1 MLSGDSSSQSDEEII
16 ANPMHAHQEDEV
28 DEDEEDVDE
37 EDEDED
43 DEEGDENDDDD
54 EPMEHVGADLEII
67 ENDDYD
73 QEDEEELDDMPHPQ
87 WGHPGGRLGGA
98 NAANDIIAVNPD
110 GGQQQGHPWRIAHQY
125 GYRPRDR
132 PG

>member
-1 MLSGDSSSQSDEEII
+1 M
-16 ANPMHAHQEDEV
+16 

-37 EDEDED
+37 EDEDEDED

-67 ENDDYD
+67 GGDDYD
-73 QEDEEELDDMPHPQ
+73 QEDDEDQLDDEPRPL
-87 WGHPGGRLGGA
+87 WGNPGGRLGGA